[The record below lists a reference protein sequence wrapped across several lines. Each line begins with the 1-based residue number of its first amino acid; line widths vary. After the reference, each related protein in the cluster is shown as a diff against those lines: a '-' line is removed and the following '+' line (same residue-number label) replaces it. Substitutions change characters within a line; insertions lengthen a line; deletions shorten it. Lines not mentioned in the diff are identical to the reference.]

1 MTTEKFAIA
10 LGMFDGVHIGH
21 KAVLKG
27 AVDSPYNSVAVTF
40 RSIPFKSG
48 GSIMSAEEKEG
59 KLLSFGVD
67 EVLFLEF
74 GEVCNLSHEEFLDF
88 LCSKYKLAK
97 ICCGFNYR
105 FGKKAAGDTAFLK
118 SWCDERNIEFFE
130 CPEVEYNGK
139 TVSSTRIKELLSDG
153 DIETANLLLEGEFS
167 FDAEVQ
173 KGDARGRTW
182 GFPTLNQRY
191 PENLAEV
198 KRGVYQTVVT
208 IGGKEYNAVT
218 NIGVRPTYE
227 TPFVAAE
234 SFVLDYDGNC
244 YGEGVK
250 TRLIRY
256 LREEKKF
263 DTKEELIAA
272 IKNDAEYVKK
282 HSRV

>member
-1 MTTEKFAIA
+1 MTEKYAVC

-21 KAVLKG
+21 KAVLSG
-27 AVDSPYNSVAVTF
+27 AIDSPYKSVAVTF
-40 RSIPFKSG
+40 ESIPFKSG
-48 GSIMSAEEKEG
+48 GTLMTVDQKAQKLKEIG
-59 KLLSFGVD
+59 IE
-67 EVLFLEF
+67 EVLFLDF
-74 GEVCNLSHEEFLDF
+74 AEVCNLSPEEFLNY
-88 LCSKYKLAK
+88 LLSKYNLAK

-118 SWCDERNIEFFE
+118 TWCNHRDIEFFE
-130 CPEVEYNGK
+130 CPEVVYDGK
-139 TVSSTRIKELLSDG
+139 TVSSTRIKELLLSG
-153 DIETANLLLEGEFS
+153 DVKCANILLEKEFS
-167 FDAEVQ
+167 FISTVQ

-191 PENLAEV
+191 PDGICEV

-227 TPFVAAE
+227 ISFVAAE
-234 SFVLDYDGNC
+234 SFVLDYDGYC
-244 YGEGVK
+244 YGEEVETK
-250 TRLIRY
+250 LIKY

-263 DTKEELIAA
+263 SSKEELITA

-282 HSRV
+282 HSK

>member
-1 MTTEKFAIA
+1 MTKCAIA

-27 AVDSPYNSVAVTF
+27 AVDSPYKSVAVTF
-40 RSIPFKSG
+40 KSIPFKSG
-48 GSIMSAEEKEG
+48 GSIMSAEEKRQ

-67 EVLFLEF
+67 EVLFLDF
-74 GEVCNLSHEEFLDF
+74 GEVCSLSPKEFLNYLQD
-88 LCSKYKLAK
+88 KYDLAK

-105 FGKKAAGDTAFLK
+105 FGNKAAGDTAFLK
-118 SWCDERNIEFFE
+118 AWCDAENIEFFE
-130 CPEVEYNGK
+130 CPEVVFGGQ
-139 TVSSTRIKELLSDG
+139 TVSSTRIKELFLQG
-153 DIETANLLLEGEFS
+153 DVETANLLLEETFS

-182 GFPTLNQRY
+182 GFPTLNQHY

-208 IGGKEYNAVT
+208 ISGREYNAVT

-244 YGEGVK
+244 YGKRVK
-250 TRLIRY
+250 TRLIKF

-263 DTKEELIAA
+263 SSKEELINA

>member
-1 MTTEKFAIA
+1 MTEKYAVA

-21 KAVLKG
+21 KAVLSG
-27 AVDSPYNSVAVTF
+27 AVDSPYKSVAVTF
-40 RSIPFKSG
+40 RSIPFKKS
-48 GSIMSAEEKEG
+48 GSIMSIEEKKE
-59 KLLSFGVD
+59 KLLAFGVD
-67 EVLFLEF
+67 EVLFLDF
-74 GEVCNLSHEEFLDF
+74 FEVCDLSPEEFLNF
-88 LCSKYKLAK
+88 LSEKYSVAK

-105 FGKKAAGDTAFLK
+105 FGKKAAGDTSFL
-118 SWCDERNIEFFE
+118 SEWCNRRNIELFE
-130 CPEVEYNGK
+130 CPEVIFDGQ
-139 TVSSTRIKELLSDG
+139 TVSSRRIKELLLEG
-153 DIETANLLLEGEFS
+153 AIEKANLLLEGEFS
-167 FDAEVQ
+167 FKAEVQ

-191 PENLAEV
+191 PDNLAEV

-244 YGEGVK
+244 YGERVR

-263 DTKEELIAA
+263 DTKEELIVA